1 MDSDEEEDDE
11 FMDDDDDEKPDIT
24 PVENDSKIREIID
37 KICDLEDQ
45 QDTVICPLRSN
56 LPTCLTC
63 PHSRIERRRAS

>member
-45 QDTVICPLRSN
+45 QETVTEGRQAA
-56 LPTCLTC
+56 
-63 PHSRIERRRAS
+63 E

>member
-1 MDSDEEEDDE
+1 MESDEDDDDD

-45 QDTVICPLRSN
+45 QETVRFLYGRHYIWIYFYL
-56 LPTCLTC
+56 
-63 PHSRIERRRAS
+63 